1 METGYVA
8 PAGHVLTDRYLAGEI
23 AGKPVVSSFI
33 YHADVYSAVPDVLVS
48 GRQLVRDGDHNDA
61 CYIISAVRYAG
72 TKKNRKL
79 RRIDGDPRKSCWHS
93 EKGKVPLEGSKN
105 GGYVQDFVHAIK
117 GTDGRIER
125 LGWRM
130 KEYGLSTEEH
140 GDSDLVLCKLYRTP
154 RDREPTTTA
163 STSATSAT
171 PAHEVPDVYS
181 DPVIDSKKRKAADGD
196 YPEDSTPSSARP
208 RLIEEHPPIAMR
220 SEPESIDV
228 EDPMYCEAMI
238 DERIRFRAAIPNAP
252 DPMEDLEGY
261 MKCYDEYVMNIAA
274 EAVRKNAAQPEPER
288 EDHSFFQSMEQEFPS
303 LIPSMAPEPRSA
315 HDQLFKVCMTES
327 IRAAMPNAPDP
338 EEDLDGYMKCLEEL
352 VMEAR
357 QELINE
363 GAQQPEPEWDMEHEF
378 PFLY

>member
-1 METGYVA
+1 MDTGYAA

-23 AGKPVVSSFI
+23 ARKPIVSSFI

-48 GRQLVRDGDHNDA
+48 GRQHVRDSDDNDA
-61 CYIISAVRYAG
+61 YFFYTTVRYAG
-72 TKKNRKL
+72 KKKTRKL

-93 EKGKVPLEGSKN
+93 EKGKIPLEGSET
-105 GGYVQDFVHAIK
+105 GGYVQDFVQAIK

-140 GDSDLVLCKLYRTP
+140 GDSDLVLCKVYRTP
-154 RDREPTTTA
+154 REHTTA

-171 PAHEVPDVYS
+171 PAHDVPVYS
-181 DPVIDSKKRKAADGD
+181 DPIIDSRKRKAADCD

-208 RLIEEHPPIAMR
+208 RLIEEHPPIPMK
-220 SEPESIDV
+220 SEPESIDM
-228 EDPMYCEAMI
+228 EDPMYLEAMI
-238 DERIRFRAAIPNAP
+238 DERIRFRDAIPNAP
-252 DPMEDLEGY
+252 GPMEDLEGY
-261 MKCYDEYVMNIAA
+261 MKCYEEYVMNIAA
-274 EAVRKNAAQPEPER
+274 EAVRKNAAQPKPER

-303 LIPSMAPEPRSA
+303 LMIPSMAPEPRSA
-315 HDQLFKVCMTES
+315 HDQQLFKVCMTES

-357 QELINE
+357 QELINQ